1 MFTGLV
7 QATGLVRQIRPMA
20 NGSLVRLVV
29 QPESWDYRPE
39 VGDSVCVSGVCLTV
53 AGAAAQGAPPDWW
66 PFDVVPE
73 TLSRTTLG
81 GLGLASRVNL
91 ERSVTA
97 ATLMGG
103 HFVQGHIDGVAEVV
117 AVRSGPDWRVVIRP
131 PAALFPYLTPKGSV
145 CIDGVSLTIAEL
157 FPSGQAAPGQTPGHA
172 PTPGAT
178 PAPEASDGPAR
189 GGRDHAAGDGAAE
202 GGGGGAVGSGGE
214 GGSGS
219 SGSGAGGAGGGAFS
233 VALIPTTLAKTTL
246 GALKPGAR
254 VNIECD
260 VLTKAVVH
268 TLRTSLPTIL
278 AGWNSSAQAGAPRQG

>member
-7 QATGLVRQIRPMA
+7 QATGLVRQVRPMA
-20 NGSLVRLVV
+20 GGSLVRLVV

-39 VGDSVCVSGVCLTV
+39 VGDSVCVSGVCLTL
-53 AGAAAQGAPPDWW
+53 AAPGPQAAPPDWW

-97 ATLMGG
+97 STLMGG
-103 HFVQGHIDGVAEVV
+103 HFVQGHVDGVAEVV
-117 AVRSGPDWRVVIRP
+117 AVRSGPDWRLLLRP
-131 PAALFPYLTPKGSV
+131 PAALYPYLTPKGSV
-145 CIDGVSLTIAEL
+145 CLDGVSLTIADL
-157 FPSGQAAPGQTPGHA
+157 LPDGPPHAGLDKDGQATGSPNAPGDPG
-172 PTPGAT
+172 G
-178 PAPEASDGPAR
+178 
-189 GGRDHAAGDGAAE
+189 
-202 GGGGGAVGSGGE
+202 V
-214 GGSGS
+214 
-219 SGSGAGGAGGGAFS
+219 FS

-246 GALKPGAR
+246 GALQPGDR

-268 TLRTSLPTIL
+268 TLRASLPALL
-278 AGWNSSAQAGAPRQG
+278 AGLSRPEQAPSVT